1 MMAENRTPP
10 QGEILFYSG
19 PSGTIKVEVLF
30 EGETFWLSQR
40 RMAELFGVD
49 IRTINEHL
57 QNIYETNELDRLATV
72 RKFRMVQQEGGRDVA
87 RDIDYNNLDAII
99 AVGMP
104 APSPN
109 SLPRRAATLA
119 DTGFLSP
126 KRS

>member
-1 MMAENRTPP
+1 MATYGDWSTNGLMMAENRTPP

-72 RKFRMVQQEGGRDVA
+72 RKFRMVQQEGGRDVDYSA
-87 RDIDYNNLDAII
+87 QRTRDSFL
-99 AVGMP
+99 P
-104 APSPN
+104 A
-109 SLPRRAATLA
+109 
-119 DTGFLSP
+119 
-126 KRS
+126 